1 MKWLSI
7 VILTYN
13 EEKNIRKIIDNIF
26 SLEQLGDAEIIVS
39 DGFSSDRTR
48 DLIEENCIQVL
59 VSEPNRSTQMN
70 EAVKIA
76 KGKFIWFLH
85 SDMELPLDALVHIRG
100 AITNGYNGGG
110 FANIFDKHNDKIKR
124 LGTILNLRFFDKKEQ
139 SDRGVFYGD
148 NAIFIAKNVLLDI
161 GGVPQQDLMEDY
173 ELSIRLKNN
182 GVRMFKVK
190 DAPII
195 VSSRRHVAEGFIK
208 TRLRWIIIR
217 KLYQWGIDASKL
229 KQIYSDNR

>member
-1 MKWLSI
+1 MWLSI

-13 EEKNIRKIIDNIF
+13 EEKYIRKIIDNIF
-26 SLEQLGDAEIIVS
+26 SLEQLSETEIIVS

-59 VSEPNRSTQMN
+59 VTVPNRATQMN

-76 KGKFIWFLH
+76 KGTFIWFIH
-85 SDMELPLDALVHIRG
+85 ADMELPLDALVHIRG

-110 FANIFDKHNDKIKR
+110 FANLFDKHNDKIKN
-124 LGTILNLRFFDKKEQ
+124 LGTILNMRFFDKKEQ
-139 SDRGVFYGD
+139 SDRGIFYGD
-148 NAIFIAKNVLLDI
+148 NAIFIAKNELLDI
-161 GGVPQQDLMEDY
+161 GGVPQQDIMEDY
-173 ELSIRLKNN
+173 ELSIRLKSN
-182 GVRMFKVK
+182 GVRMYKIK

-195 VSSRRHVAEGFIK
+195 VSSRRHVVDGFIK
-208 TRLRWIIIR
+208 TRLKWIIIR